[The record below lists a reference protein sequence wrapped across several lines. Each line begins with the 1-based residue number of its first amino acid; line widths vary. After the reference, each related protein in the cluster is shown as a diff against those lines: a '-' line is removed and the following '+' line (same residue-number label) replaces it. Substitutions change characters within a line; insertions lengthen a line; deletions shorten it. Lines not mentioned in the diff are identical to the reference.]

1 MRPKEK
7 EIIYTDFTDDGNV
20 VCDICE
26 HEIPY
31 TEVKRLPREYSFE
44 HGSEYRS
51 IYTSVVC
58 PMCGATITISA
69 NLSALFDEEE

>member
-1 MRPKEK
+1 MRPEEK
-7 EIIYTDFTDDGNV
+7 EIIYNDFTDDGNA

-26 HEIPY
+26 HEIPC

-44 HGSEYRS
+44 HDSEYRS

-69 NLSALFDEEE
+69 NSSALFDEEE

>member
-1 MRPKEK
+1 MRVKEK
-7 EIIYTDFTDDGNV
+7 EIIYNDFTDDGNV

-31 TEVKRLPREYSFE
+31 KEVKRLSREYSFE
-44 HGSEYRS
+44 HDSEYRS
-51 IYTSVVC
+51 IFTSVIC

-69 NLSALFDEEE
+69 NSSALYDEED

>member
-1 MRPKEK
+1 MRPEEK
-7 EIIYTDFTDDGNV
+7 EISYNDFTDDGNV

-26 HEIPY
+26 HEIPC

-44 HGSEYRS
+44 HDSEYRS

-69 NLSALFDEEE
+69 NSSALFDEEE